1 MSIQRNYKQPQ
12 LHMAAFICIPH
23 VEWLYYKQQQNK
35 CHETLHVVL
44 IIIYTNTDMKYLKL
58 DTRQP

>member
-1 MSIQRNYKQPQ
+1 
-12 LHMAAFICIPH
+12 MAAFICKPH
-23 VEWLYYKQQQNK
+23 AEWLYYKQQQNK